1 MPHLRSLSLAIAL
14 LITATAAKAQL
25 AVYKLTFDTAGET
38 INYRAYEGG
47 YYVAPIEGGTGSL
60 ILTRT
65 TGGVK
70 NYFTYENFG
79 ELFVAVKGTNR
90 KAVISATAAN
100 TVSTTTFFAIGSAD
114 DRKKIES
121 RSAELS
127 VYVAKVLHGY
137 AVSADSERDL
147 PYSSSS
153 PTDIGVAGASL
164 MTCTLDEG
172 MTDQAN
178 RESRTLTTEIDSVLT
193 FLESK
198 GYIDGKPTAA
208 GGGGGGGTAAP

>member
-14 LITATAAKAQL
+14 FLTAGAAQAQL
-25 AVYKLTFDTAGET
+25 AVYKLTFAAAGET
-38 INYRAYEGG
+38 INYRAYESG
-47 YYVAPIEGGTGSL
+47 YYIAPIEGGTGSL

-65 TGGVK
+65 IGGVK

-79 ELFVAVKGTNR
+79 ELFVAVKGVDR

-114 DRKKIES
+114 DKKKISS

-153 PTDIGVAGASL
+153 PTDIGVAGASM
-164 MTCTLDEG
+164 MTCTLDDG

-178 RESRTLTTEIDSVLT
+178 RESRTLATETDDILT
-193 FLESK
+193 FLEGK
-198 GYIDGKPTAA
+198 GYVDGIPATG
-208 GGGGGGGTAAP
+208 GGGGGGGTAP